1 MKQKIEL
8 AENDTWKLLKIR
20 LNKIKSHKVFEV
32 SIITVIVVSAIAVG
46 AHSYPLSPQTIK
58 IQADEIVLFIKI
70 NNDSLKLSCE
80 IEQPSEKGGKDYIY
94 RKEITTTTIQGE
106 NYGFS
111 SDFFTI

>member
-58 IQADEIVLFIKI
+58 ILAILEFIISTIFVIEIVVRMLAEDKV
-70 NNDSLKLSCE
+70 L
-80 IEQPSEKGGKDYIY
+80 
-94 RKEITTTTIQGE
+94 
-106 NYGFS
+106 
-111 SDFFTI
+111 DFFRSGWNIFDFTIVQR